1 MYVLSMSLRQ
11 ATELLRQH
19 DYPATTDQLAD
30 SHGDYELDL
39 PNGTERLGTVLR
51 RGENETFHAPSEA
64 EAALYC
70 SVSGKAIGRKGY
82 SDRDPTTLGTF
93 GPEQV
98 SF

>member
-1 MYVLSMSLRQ
+1 MSLRQ

-19 DYPATTDQLAD
+19 DYPATTNQLAD

-39 PNGTERLGTVLR
+39 PNGSETLGEVLRLGDDEVL
-51 RGENETFHAPSEA
+51 HAPGEA
-64 EAALYC
+64 EATLYC
-70 SVSGKAIGRKGY
+70 AVGEGAIGRKGY
-82 SDRDPTTLGTF
+82 SDRDPTTLGTT

>member
-1 MYVLSMSLRQ
+1 MSLRQ

-19 DYPATTDQLAD
+19 DYPATTSQLTD
-30 SHGDYELDL
+30 SYGDYELDL
-39 PNGTERLGTVLR
+39 VNGTETIGEVFQRVESETVR
-51 RGENETFHAPSEA
+51 SSGEAKEL
-64 EAALYC
+64 LY
-70 SVSGKAIGRKGY
+70 SAVSSKAIGRKGY